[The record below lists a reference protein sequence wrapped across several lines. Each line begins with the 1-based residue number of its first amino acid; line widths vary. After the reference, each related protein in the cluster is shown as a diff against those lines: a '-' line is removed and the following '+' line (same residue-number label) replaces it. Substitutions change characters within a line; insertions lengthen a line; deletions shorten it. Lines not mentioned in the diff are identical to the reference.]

1 MTVRH
6 EAQNRFFASH
16 PGQLPL
22 ANALDE
28 AFDVTFGNQHGGL
41 YFWICES
48 KPQVVER
55 FGLQKEVLAL
65 YSPHQKTDARVL
77 TQLENLASSP
87 DFRHRIDKVVAIV
100 IHEGDKESSEALL
113 RQANDWIIIPIQADE
128 LRSSSKGTFFLRSR
142 LADRIGTFDLFGMS
156 SPIKQD
162 KYFYGRDPLVQ
173 EIGQRIIARKENSGV
188 FGLRKT
194 GKTSILFALKRRL
207 AEKNILI
214 EYVDCQS
221 PGIYGSRWWQLL
233 QELSSRMCASLSER
247 TGRQIKD
254 EGLYDR
260 ESAPNSF
267 NRFLKKITGTLGID
281 QVVLLL
287 DEIEFI
293 TPLIS
298 NTLGMHWDEDFVP
311 FWQTIRSTSQELS
324 GGLVF
329 VVAGV
334 NPSSVE
340 RPHFKDIQNPI
351 FQLAVPYYLEPLE
364 QNSVREMVRSIG
376 KYSGLAFSE
385 DCYQFLKDSYGG
397 HPYLIRLACS
407 EVARIAGAPPV
418 DKKIELTI
426 GSFQERMSAIRSR
439 INQPIQDILLSLVWW
454 YPEEY
459 DLLRVLADGDRQ
471 FVADYLN
478 ENPGSSV
485 QFVRYGL
492 VHESDGTFAVHDL
505 RDFLQEYGEW
515 YKSVI
520 SPFKRGDL
528 PLEVLPEQVSLA
540 DLSALF
546 EKRTV
551 IEVALRKFIIMVL
564 GFRFG
569 FNNTLISDR
578 ISKSLAAKNGS
589 SDKSQLFVGRSPQDA
604 ISELFLSDLKPI
616 FRANWDDFGPTFDKR
631 QDRFEMNLDTINIAR
646 RFEAHA
652 KPVKES
658 DKEEF
663 LNSYLWFFNRL
674 KKVPGLFD

>member
-1 MTVRH
+1 MGVRQ
-6 EAQNRFFASH
+6 EAQNRFFATH
-16 PGQLPL
+16 PEQLPL

-48 KPQVVER
+48 KPQIVER
-55 FGLQKEVLAL
+55 FGLQKEVIAL
-65 YSPHQKTDARVL
+65 YSPHQKTDARTL
-77 TQLENLASSP
+77 TQLENLAFNP
-87 DFRHRIDKVVAIV
+87 DFRHRVDKVVALV
-100 IHEGDKESSEALL
+100 IHEGEKNSSTELL
-113 RQANDWIIIPIQADE
+113 TQGNDWVVIPIHADE
-128 LRSSSKGTFFLRSR
+128 LRSPHKGAFFLRSR
-142 LADRIGTFDLFGMS
+142 LAERIGTFDLFGMS

-173 EIGQRIIARKENSGV
+173 EIGQRIINRKENSGI

-207 AEKNILI
+207 SSKNILI
-214 EYVDCQS
+214 EYVDCQG

-233 QELSSRMCASLSER
+233 QELSIRICNSLADR
-247 TGRQIKD
+247 LGKKIID
-254 EGLYDR
+254 DGLYDK

-267 NRFLKKITGTLGID
+267 NRLMKRITGPLQID
-281 QVVLLL
+281 QVVLLF

-298 NTLGMHWDEDFVP
+298 NTLGQHWDEDFVP

-324 GGLVF
+324 GRLVF

-340 RPHFKDIQNPI
+340 RSHFKDIQNPI
-351 FQLAVPYYLEPLE
+351 FQLAVPFYLEPLE
-364 QNSVREMVRSIG
+364 QPSIRDMVRSIG
-376 KYSGLAFSE
+376 KYSGFSFSE
-385 DCYQFLKDSYGG
+385 DCYKFLKDSYGG

-407 EVARIAGAPPV
+407 EISRAAGTPPV

-426 GSFQERMSAIRSR
+426 KSFQDQASAIHSR
-439 INQPIQDILLSLVWW
+439 LNQPIQDILLSLIWW

-459 DLLRVLADGDRQ
+459 DLLQVLAEGDKD
-471 FVADYLN
+471 FVMDYLK
-478 ENPGSSV
+478 ENPGSSA

-492 VHESDGTFAVHDL
+492 IHESDGTFALHDL
-505 RDFLQEYGEW
+505 RDFLKGHGEW
-515 YKSVI
+515 YKSII

-528 PLEVLPEQVSLA
+528 PLEALPEQISLA

-551 IEVALRKFIIMVL
+551 VEVALRKFILMFF
-564 GFRFG
+564 GFKFG
-569 FNNTLISDR
+569 FNNKLISDH
-578 ISKSLAAKNGS
+578 ISKCLAPRNGS
-589 SDKSQLFVGRSPQDA
+589 SDKSQLFIGRSPQDA
-604 ISELFLSDLKPI
+604 ITELFLSDLKPI

-631 QDRFEMNLDTINIAR
+631 QDRFEMNFDTINIAR
-646 RFEAHA
+646 RYEAHA

-663 LNSYLWFFNRL
+663 LNSYQWFYSRL
-674 KKVPGLFD
+674 KKVPGVLE

>member
-1 MTVRH
+1 VTVRL
-6 EAQNRFFASH
+6 EAQSRFFSTH
-16 PGQLPL
+16 PEQLPL
-22 ANALDE
+22 ASALDE
-28 AFDVTFGNQHGGL
+28 AFDVTFGNQHGGHF
-41 YFWICES
+41 FWICEP
-48 KPQVVER
+48 KPQVAER
-55 FGLQKEVLAL
+55 FGLQKEVVAL
-65 YSPHQKTDARVL
+65 YSPHQKTDARTL
-77 TQLENLASSP
+77 TQLENLAFSL
-87 DFRHRIDKVVAIV
+87 DFRHRVDKVVALIV
-100 IHEGDKESSEALL
+100 HEGDRESSAELL
-113 RQANDWIIIPIQADE
+113 KQANDWVIISIHADE
-128 LRSSSKGTFFLRSR
+128 LRSTDRGAFFLRSR
-142 LADRIGTFDLFGMS
+142 LAERIGTFDLFGMS

-162 KYFYGRDPLVQ
+162 KYFYGRDPVVQ
-173 EIGQRIIARKENSGV
+173 EIGQRIIVRKESSGI

-207 AEKNILI
+207 AAKNILI
-214 EYVDCQS
+214 EYIDCQG

-233 QELSSRMCASLSER
+233 QELSTRISLSLSEQL
-247 TGRQIKD
+247 GRKIRD

-267 NRFLKKITGTLGID
+267 NRFLKRVIGTFEIG

-298 NTLGMHWDEDFVP
+298 NTLGQHWDEDFVP

-351 FQLAVPYYLEPLE
+351 FQLAVPFYLEPLE
-364 QNSVREMVRSIG
+364 QPSIRDMVRSIG
-376 KYSGLAFSE
+376 KYSGFAFSE
-385 DCYQFLKDSYGG
+385 DCYQYLKDSYGG

-407 EVARIAGAPPV
+407 EVSRAAGTPPV

-426 GSFQERMSAIRSR
+426 QSFKNLTSAIRVR
-439 INQPIQDILLSLVWW
+439 LNQPIQDILLSLVWW

-459 DLLRVLADGDRQ
+459 DLLRVLAEGDQ
-471 FVADYLN
+471 DFVLHYLQD
-478 ENPGSSV
+478 NPGNSG

-492 VHESDGTFAVHDL
+492 IHESDGTFALHDL
-505 RDFLQEYGEW
+505 RDFLKEHGEW
-515 YKSVI
+515 YKSII

-528 PLEVLPEQVSLA
+528 PLEALPEQVSLS

-551 IEVALRKFIIMVL
+551 VEVALRKFILMVL
-564 GFRFG
+564 GFKFG
-569 FNNTLISDR
+569 FSNTLISDH
-578 ISKSLAAKNGS
+578 ISKSLMSRKGAG
-589 SDKSQLFVGRSPQDA
+589 DKGQLFVGRSPQDA
-604 ISELFLSDLKPI
+604 ITELFLSDLKPI
-616 FRANWDDFGPTFDKR
+616 FRSNWEDFGPTFDKR

-652 KPVKES
+652 KPLKES
-658 DKEEF
+658 DKDEF
-663 LNSYLWFFNRL
+663 LNSYLWFHTRL
-674 KKVPGLFD
+674 KKVPGLLE